1 MKTAR
6 QSLLRIF
13 AAPLLIALATIA
25 GLVLGLTGNGG
36 RDVAAWTLT
45 GIAPLMILAA
55 LWRARTTANSTTT
68 IRKDNP

>member
-13 AAPLLIALATIA
+13 AIPLLIALATIA
-25 GLVLGLTGNGG
+25 GLILGLTGDGA

-45 GIAPLMILAA
+45 GLAPLIILAA
-55 LWRARTTANSTTT
+55 LWRARTITHSTTT
-68 IRKDNP
+68 IGKDVS